1 MMTAMLTLL
10 MMITTILSVCVCVFV
25 MVTKVTSM
33 PLFNFYFL
41 INVGFCCL

>member
-10 MMITTILSVCVCVFV
+10 MMTTTILSVCVVV